1 MKQTIMVM
9 LALGL
14 IFSFVF
20 AREMQPG
27 SNLKVLPTPQLDL
40 NKIKEA
46 PQSGN
51 IAVRTAPQY
60 TFTTNPTAIMTNY
73 YDYMIGNYNGLPLRV
88 IPYSQGGGYF
98 MTYHGRRA
106 PTSIRRA
113 FYTYVDANGNVVNN
127 NEIATTYINEGYS
140 TLAVD
145 PVSGKP
151 LYAWH
156 ANHDADPELEVLFAS
171 DAFIGGISGLIND
184 VEIAIDNPQT
194 VTAPNGLTTYNNEFI
209 WPTVQIGPSPVVGK
223 RRVYIAAR
231 NSVSPSYGPS
241 ESVMIAYA
249 DFDGDQIEAGVPM
262 AWNRITI
269 PEIDAWNVDFNE
281 WRRPFL
287 ALTTDNAGN
296 LYYVGYHSTTDGNG
310 QNTIIEPDIDIFV
323 CPNYGQGTW
332 SRVTDYSWIQVSN
345 PPATIGGEPFFQDD
359 GGAVADDDL
368 VYRLANTTHANASVD
383 NLGRV
388 HFFGVWALS
397 TIDGVYWP
405 AFQVVKEFVF
415 DPANQSIIINDVHP
429 KRHPDD
435 IFNETFVPWDMEA
448 PFGEPEYSMADDGNH
463 YLDIVLF
470 NSHPGFIWPF
480 PHWDQTAHDDA
491 MMFHYSNTKITNAN
505 GHGMMAAVWQDSQ
518 RARWYNVYDDVDYMA
533 YSDTP
538 EIFIAVSANNG
549 YTWSEPIKLNNQEVP
564 QLSGIKP
571 MWVYPAD
578 QVIYTG
584 TQGNN
589 VVGKLGLMFY
599 DDFTWGTDV
608 LNPHIY
614 PDGGRVMFMEL
625 EIVFATGDEPMT
637 ALIGTVTSD
646 GTPLQDAYVSIDN
659 GAYHTTTNDQGQ
671 YHFYYVAPGTHTVT
685 ATKLGYEPQNL
696 PVTLVY
702 HETTILDF
710 DLIPSESVS
719 VMGYVVG
726 SDQPTVGLEGAHI
739 VLSGITNHSGATDA
753 TGHFNIPGVLTGN
766 TYNYRISK
774 QGYQEISGSIDVGF
788 INYVMGTLVLPEF
801 AYPPSQVVAT
811 ESLDQIQVNL
821 VWNPPSTAPA
831 SRDLENDGLSVNT
844 EIDFAPK
851 ISHEFIKSTRP
862 TFLSINHD
870 NREYLGYRVWRL
882 LQGQEN
888 NESAWTQI
896 TSETIT
902 ATSWQDDQWNS
913 VVDGTYKWAVKAIY
927 PGDEASAPA
936 FSNSLSKVN
945 PKGTIS
951 GIVLNHHNSPIVG
964 ATVTCGDVSATT
976 YSSGYYSI
984 QVSVGTHSVTAS
996 APGYETSTQ
1005 GGLTVLEGQT
1015 TTVNFQLSPIIIS
1028 HYFEDSFESYPN
1040 FATSFGP
1047 WTTVDV
1053 DMSETYGIQ
1062 SVDFP
1067 GTNEP
1072 MAFMIFNPSATV
1084 PPSTTISVHSGEKMA
1099 ASFAAVIGPNND
1111 WLITPMLLGHA
1122 DIRFWAKSH
1131 TSQYGLERF
1140 RVGVSTG
1147 GTHPNQ
1153 FTIISGPNY
1162 LEAPEVWTEYVFSL
1176 CGYTGQIY
1184 VGIQCVSN
1192 DAFIF
1197 FVDDVQVF
1205 PLIPST
1211 DDPGVPV
1218 VATALHGNYPNP
1230 FNPETTVTYSVK
1242 DAGAVSIEIYNAKG
1256 QLVKTLV
1263 NEHKAT
1269 GNYSIVWNGSDNN
1282 NQAVSSGVYFY
1293 KMLAGKYSSTRKM
1306 ILMK

>member
-1 MKQTIMVM
+1 MKKTIMVM

-20 AREMQPG
+20 AKEMQPG
-27 SNLKVLPTPQLDL
+27 SNLKMLPMPELDV
-40 NKIKEA
+40 NKIQAA
-46 PQSGN
+46 PRYGVSS
-51 IAVRTAPQY
+51 AKTAPQY
-60 TFTTNPTAIMTNY
+60 TFSANPTAIMTNY

-106 PTSIRRA
+106 ATSLRRA

-127 NEIATTYINEGYS
+127 NEITTTYINEGYS

-171 DAFIGGISGLIND
+171 DAFIAGISGLIND

-209 WPTVQIGPSPVVGK
+209 WPTAQIGPSPVDGK

-262 AWNRITI
+262 VWNHITI
-269 PEIDAWNVDFNE
+269 PEMDAWNVDANQ

-323 CPNYGQGTW
+323 CPNYGLGTW
-332 SRVTDYSWIQVSN
+332 TRVTDYSWIQVSN
-345 PPATIGGEPFFQDD
+345 PPGTIGGEGYFQGDD
-359 GGAVADDDL
+359 GAVADGEL
-368 VYRLANTTHANASVD
+368 IYRLVNTTHANASVD

-415 DPANQSIIINDVHP
+415 DPANQSIVINDVHP
-429 KRHPDD
+429 KRHPYDD
-435 IFNETFVPWDMEA
+435 FNETFVPWDMEA
-448 PFGEPEYSMADDGNH
+448 PFGEPEYSMADDGNY
-463 YLDIVLF
+463 YLDIVLL
-470 NSHPGFIWPF
+470 NSHPGFTWPF
-480 PHWDQTAHDDA
+480 PHWDMTAHDDA
-491 MMFHYSNTKITNAN
+491 MFFHYSNTKITNAN
-505 GHGMMAAVWQDSQ
+505 AQGMMAAVWQDSQ
-518 RARWYNVYDDVDYMA
+518 RAYWSNVDSDADYMA
-533 YSDTP
+533 YSNTP
-538 EIFIAVSANNG
+538 EIFISVSANNG

-584 TQGNN
+584 MQGNN

-599 DDFTWGTDV
+599 NDFTWGADV
-608 LNPHIY
+608 LNPHTY
-614 PDGGRVMFMEL
+614 PDGGQVMFMEL
-625 EIVFATGDEPMT
+625 EIVFATYESMT
-637 ALIGTVTSD
+637 ALNGTVTSD
-646 GTPLQDAYVSIDN
+646 GTPLPDAHIKIDN
-659 GAYHTTTNDQGQ
+659 GLYHTTTNDQGQ
-671 YHFYYVAPGTHTVT
+671 YHFNYVAPGTHTVT
-685 ATKLGYEPQNL
+685 ATKLGFEPQTL
-696 PVTLVY
+696 SVTLIAD
-702 HETTILDF
+702 EITILDF

-719 VMGYVVG
+719 VTGYVVG
-726 SDQPTVGLEGAHI
+726 SDQPTVGLEGANI
-739 VLSGITNHSGATDA
+739 VLTGIMNYSGATDA

-774 QGYQEISGSIDVGF
+774 QGYQEISGSIDVGYT
-788 INYVMGTLVLPEF
+788 NYVMGTLTLPEF
-801 AYPPSQVVAT
+801 AFPPSQVVAT
-811 ESLDQIQVNL
+811 ESVDQTQVNL
-821 VWNPPSTAPA
+821 VWSPPSTAA
-831 SRDLENDGLSVNT
+831 ALRDLENEGVFVGTDVDYAS
-844 EIDFAPK
+844 K

-888 NESAWTQI
+888 SESAWTQI

-913 VVDGTYKWAVKAIY
+913 VVDGTYKWAVKSIY

-936 FSNSLSKVN
+936 FSNTLTKVN

-951 GIVLNHHNSPIVG
+951 GIVRNQQNAPISG
-964 ATVTCGDVSATT
+964 ARVTAGGYSTT
-976 YSSGYYSI
+976 TNAHGSYSM

-996 APGYETSTQ
+996 ASGYVVSTQ
-1005 GGLTVLEGQT
+1005 TGVIVEIGQT
-1015 TTVNFQLSPIIIS
+1015 TIVNFQLAPIITY
-1028 HYFEDSFESYPN
+1028 HFEDDFESHPD
-1040 FATSFGP
+1040 FATSFAP

-1053 DMSETYGIQ
+1053 DMSENYVFQGVT
-1062 SVDFP
+1062 FP
-1067 GTNEP
+1067 EMGDP

-1084 PPSTTISVHSGEKMA
+1084 PPLTTVSAHSGEKMA
-1099 ASFAAVIGPNND
+1099 ACFAAIHGPNND
-1111 WLITPMLLGHA
+1111 WLITPMLVNV
-1122 DIRFWAKSH
+1122 DEIRFWARSI
-1131 TSQYGLERF
+1131 TADYGLERF
-1140 RVGVSTG
+1140 KVGVSTTG
-1147 GTHPNQ
+1147 NHPNQ

-1162 LEAPEVWTEYVFSL
+1162 IEAPDVWTEYIFACPFSIGHAYL
-1176 CGYTGQIY
+1176 
-1184 VGIQCVSN
+1184 GIQCVSD

-1197 FVDDVQVF
+1197 FVDDVGVF
-1205 PLIPST
+1205 VVST
-1211 DDPGVPV
+1211 DDPIAPV
-1218 VATALHGNYPNP
+1218 VATELHSNYPNP
-1230 FNPETTVTYSVK
+1230 FNPETTITYSVK
-1242 DAGAVSIEIYNAKG
+1242 DASPVSIEIYNAKG

-1263 NEHKAT
+1263 NEHKAS
-1269 GNYSIVWNGSDNN
+1269 GNYSIVWSGRDNN

-1293 KMLAGKYSSTRKM
+1293 KMQAGKYSSTKKM